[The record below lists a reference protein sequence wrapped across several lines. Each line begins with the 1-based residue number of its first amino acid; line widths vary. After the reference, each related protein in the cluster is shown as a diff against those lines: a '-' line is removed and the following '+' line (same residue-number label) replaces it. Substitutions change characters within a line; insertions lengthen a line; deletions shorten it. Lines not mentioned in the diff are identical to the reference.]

1 MIARVT
7 TWLFYAV
14 VFFFLGV
21 WASPHVPSVR
31 ETMTRGWD
39 GVKGWAQG
47 TIATPTMRGESVAT
61 RAPAVPTPTPAA
73 AAPPVSAP
81 PVSAP
86 AAAPPAQL
94 ATVAR
99 ARAAFADGDVN
110 RAISL
115 YRERARQ
122 APEDA
127 DALGELGNVLMTSG
141 RLQESAQAFYDAGMI
156 LLKRGEVARARMLAP
171 IVRRGNPQLAND
183 LETQAMRKAQDGA
196 PAPRG

>member
-61 RAPAVPTPTPAA
+61 RAPAASAPAA
-73 AAPPVSAP
+73 SAP
-81 PVSAP
+81 PISAP

-110 RAISL
+110 RAIAL

-156 LLKRGEVARARMLAP
+156 LLKRGDVARARTLAL

-196 PAPRG
+196 SAPRG